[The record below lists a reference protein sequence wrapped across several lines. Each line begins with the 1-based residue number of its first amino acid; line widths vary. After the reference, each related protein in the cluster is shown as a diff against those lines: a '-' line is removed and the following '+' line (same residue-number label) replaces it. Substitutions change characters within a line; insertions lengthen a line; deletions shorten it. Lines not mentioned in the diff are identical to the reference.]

1 MASGM
6 KQLPKCEIEKKF
18 LTAAEEKNYA
28 VVSECLKQGVNP
40 NARKKDRVTAL
51 HIAAE
56 RGDIDLAKLL
66 LRARGLNMNPFT
78 IHAYTPLII
87 ACHSQQAPMIEF
99 LLENGADVDIP
110 ERFGKAAV
118 HHAAFIDSLQIMDIL
133 IKHGANVNIIDVFS
147 HTPLSIAVVD
157 IKHGANVNII
167 DVFSH
172 TPLSI
177 AVVDRHYLPMVE
189 FLVNRGASITLNREA
204 CLVCCS
210 EKHLEVIEYLLLVG
224 TNPNTKELR
233 TNRNAFHYF
242 AINGYLPLARLLE
255 KWGTDVLHSDVYY
268 LTPLILAKQHD
279 NLDAVDFLEDLE
291 MRQRRTS
298 RSQSVT
304 NPKAVT
310 FGI

>member
-1 MASGM
+1 M
-6 KQLPKCEIEKKF
+6 
-18 LTAAEEKNYA
+18 
-28 VVSECLKQGVNP
+28 KQGVNP

-157 IKHGANVNII
+157 
-167 DVFSH
+167 
-172 TPLSI
+172 
-177 AVVDRHYLPMVE
+177 RHYLPMVE
-189 FLVNRGASITLNREA
+189 FLVNRGASITLNR
-204 CLVCCS
+204 
-210 EKHLEVIEYLLLVG
+210 G
-224 TNPNTKELR
+224 DMT
-233 TNRNAFHYF
+233 
-242 AINGYLPLARLLE
+242 LPLFL
-255 KWGTDVLHSDVYY
+255 G
-268 LTPLILAKQHD
+268 
-279 NLDAVDFLEDLE
+279 NLDYLQYGTYLSISLISLISRG
-291 MRQRRTS
+291 RQIYSLKFYKIVRS
-298 RSQSVT
+298 RM
-304 NPKAVT
+304 
-310 FGI
+310 